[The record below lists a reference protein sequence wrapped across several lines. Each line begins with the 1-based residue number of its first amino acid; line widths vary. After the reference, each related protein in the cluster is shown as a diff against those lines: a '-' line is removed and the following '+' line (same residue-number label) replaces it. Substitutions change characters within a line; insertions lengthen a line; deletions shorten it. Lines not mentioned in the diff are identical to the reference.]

1 MWSWL
6 AVALS
11 GIITISASEH
21 RQIKQAM
28 FFSCFS
34 LCLLLLM
41 LWTQDGLIGPFE
53 WWISLG
59 LVMSMVAD
67 SLYVAK
73 RHKRLCFAGFIAA
86 QLCYSTSF
94 WLLLSGEVIWW
105 LAAMLLAMGIVVFFL
120 LLPKIDRL
128 IFPVVI
134 MGMVLLQLNWVTGEL
149 CLLQGGHQAILAFSG
164 SLLLTTSAA
173 LLAIHDYRQPI
184 FCGRYFITGSYL
196 LGHSL
201 ITASFII

>member
-11 GIITISASEH
+11 GFITSSACENN
-21 RQIKQAM
+21 QPKQAI

-34 LCLLLLM
+34 LFLLLVM
-41 LWTQDGLIGPFE
+41 LWSQQSLVGQLE
-53 WWISLG
+53 WWVSLG
-59 LVMSMVAD
+59 LVISMLAD
-67 SLYVAK
+67 SLYITKRAK
-73 RHKRLCFAGFIAA
+73 RVCFAGFIAA

-94 WLLLSGEVIWW
+94 WLQLSGEVVWW
-105 LAAMLLAMGIVVFFL
+105 LAAMLLAMGIVAFFL

-149 CLLQGGHQAILAFSG
+149 WLLQHSQAALLAFVG
-164 SLLLTTSAA
+164 SLSLTTSAA
-173 LLAIHDYRQPI
+173 LLAIHDYRHSLPL
-184 FCGRYFITGSYL
+184 GRYLISGSYL
-196 LGHSL
+196 LAHCL

>member
-11 GIITISASEH
+11 GFITTSACENN
-21 RQIKQAM
+21 QPKQAM

-34 LCLLLLM
+34 LVLLLCM
-41 LWTQDGLIGPFE
+41 LWGQESLVGQLE
-53 WWISLG
+53 WWVSLG
-59 LVMSMVAD
+59 LVISMFAD
-67 SLYVAK
+67 VLYITKGFK
-73 RHKRLCFAGFIAA
+73 RFCFASFIAA

-94 WLLLSGEVIWW
+94 WLQLSGEVVWW
-105 LAAMLLAMGIVVFFL
+105 LAAMLLAMGIVAFFL

-149 CLLQGGHQAILAFSG
+149 WLLHQNQQALCAFIG
-164 SLLLTTSAA
+164 SLSLTTSAV
-173 LLAIHDYRQPI
+173 LLAIHDFRHPL
-184 FCGRYFITGSYL
+184 FGGRYLISGSYL
-196 LGHSL
+196 LAHSL

>member
-11 GIITISASEH
+11 GFITISASENH
-21 RQIKQAM
+21 QRKTAV
-28 FFSCFS
+28 FFSGFS
-34 LCLLLLM
+34 LLLLVVM
-41 LWTQDGLIGPFE
+41 LWSQDGLVGQLE

-59 LVMSMVAD
+59 LVISMLAD
-67 SLYVAK
+67 GLYISN
-73 RHKRLCFAGFIAA
+73 RSRRICFASFIAA
-86 QLCYSTSF
+86 QLCYSTAF
-94 WLLLSGEVIWW
+94 WLQLSGQVVWW
-105 LAAMLLAMGIVVFFL
+105 LAAMLLAMGIVAFFL

-149 CLLQGGHQAILAFSG
+149 WLLQHTQQALLAFLG
-164 SLLLTTSAA
+164 SMSLTTSAI

-184 FCGRYFITGSYL
+184 IAGRYLISGSYL
-196 LGHSL
+196 LAHSL
-201 ITASFII
+201 IIASFIL

>member
-11 GIITISASEH
+11 GIISISASEH

-28 FFSCFS
+28 FFSGFS
-34 LCLLLLM
+34 LFLLLLM
-41 LWTQDGLIGPFE
+41 LWTQDGHVDPFE

-59 LVMSMVAD
+59 LVIAILAD
-67 SLYVAK
+67 CLYVAK
-73 RHKRLCFAGFIAA
+73 RNKRLCFAGFIAA

-94 WLLLSGEVIWW
+94 WLQLSGEVIWW
-105 LAAMLLAMGIVVFFL
+105 LAAMLLAMGVVTFFL

-149 CLLQGGHQAILAFSG
+149 WLLQGSHQAILAFLG
-164 SLLLTTSAA
+164 SLLLTVSAA

-184 FCGRYFITGSYL
+184 FGGRYVISGSYL
-196 LGHSL
+196 LAHSL